1 MAEYGHSYA
10 SPLTVTDDA
19 TFPLGR
25 RLRKSGRKADAKC
38 KFKVGPP
45 KAWNAVEI
53 SIRIDMIEKKKSEL
67 NWPTGSW
74 KK

>member
-1 MAEYGHSYA
+1 MTEYGHSYA

-25 RLRKSGRKADAKC
+25 RLRKSGRKADAK
-38 KFKVGPP
+38 FKVGPP

-53 SIRIDMIEKKKSEL
+53 SIQIDMIEKRKSEM
-67 NWPTGSW
+67 NWLADVAIQQG
-74 KK
+74 